1 MTIRTIIIV
10 RWAAIG
16 FAAGFVV
23 FVFLITT
30 ERPLPSCAALIP
42 QGVGIVTLGAVGG
55 FGLGFCRSRSV
66 PANAADDA
74 GVSQLYTLS
83 LALALLIFS
92 CIAAIFMS
100 LGAAKEAG
108 PGRLRIR
115 TESSHNEDF
124 CGLPRRQGGPSRK
137 VSLLGHESGLRQPV
151 ENIGFQTAGRRHH
164 FWTPLL

>member
-42 QGVGIVTLGAVGG
+42 QGVGIVTLGTVGG

-100 LGAAKEAG
+100 LGTAKEAG
-108 PGRLRIR
+108 PSKGDAIAPAGEMISPWGAEMWRATSL
-115 TESSHNEDF
+115 
-124 CGLPRRQGGPSRK
+124 QGK
-137 VSLLGHESGLRQPV
+137 
-151 ENIGFQTAGRRHH
+151 AM
-164 FWTPLL
+164 WTINRWP